1 MKLIAVLRSDLFT
14 SSLRDLKNATLCYG
28 FCLIL
33 VFLFFFLKN
42 FACRPKYAA
51 LCI

>member
-33 VFLFFFLKN
+33 FFFFFKN

>member
-1 MKLIAVLRSDLFT
+1 MKLIAVLRSELFT

-33 VFLFFFLKN
+33 FFFFKN